1 MRQRRTLHAS
11 VRGRL
16 IALATVVVLAATF
29 FSYQHR
35 SSIQVVD
42 AQAPRQPRKLQ
53 SRRTAPARTRAS
65 LPTRFNHEHH
75 RAPTTKLDCAYC
87 HTIPMQSAPDV
98 IAAATKFSI
107 KGHPYHDSCL
117 DCHRSKTPPLFFRG
131 ATPAICTVCHTRSSP
146 RLTHRDLISFPK
158 HNEQA
163 RDLEFPGFFPH
174 AQRKHKEEACKSCH
188 ATDNRPYVSIKING
202 SDEPYTP
209 PTAGAFK
216 TSPSGH
222 AACFKCHWEDAKP
235 RKDQCA
241 GCHLLNEDFADEG
254 RNVLSAN
261 ATKWFK
267 SWPLGWP
274 KRFSLKFNHDS
285 HEREDHQKPDCTDCH
300 TNVAEM
306 NTLDILKADVKIAA
320 CATCHFRK
328 PPNIGEEMTEE
339 DRIDTREGKN
349 INPESKGGK
358 YTCIGCHTKEIGSAP
373 PPCSHYLIPD
383 KYLDLEE
390 YSENARQTAKKCK
403 ESKK

>member
-1 MRQRRTLHAS
+1 MRQRKTLHAL

-16 IALATVVVLAATF
+16 VALATVAVLAATF
-29 FSYQHR
+29 FSYHHR

-42 AQAPRQPRKLQ
+42 AQARRQPRKLR
-53 SRRTAPARTRAS
+53 SKRTAPARTPAS
-65 LPTRFNHEHH
+65 LPGRFNHEHH
-75 RAPTTKLDCAYC
+75 RAPTAKLDCASC
-87 HTIPMQSAPDV
+87 HTIPTQTAPDV
-98 IAAATKFSI
+98 IAAATKTSI
-107 KGHPYHDSCL
+107 KGYPYHDSCL
-117 DCHRSKTPPLFFRG
+117 DCHRGKTPPLFFRG
-131 ATPAICTVCHTRSSP
+131 ATPTICTVCHTRSSP
-146 RLTHRDLISFPK
+146 RLTPRDLSPFPK

-163 RDLEFPGFFPH
+163 RDLEFPGSFPH
-174 AQRKHKEEACKSCH
+174 AQRDHKLEKCANCH
-188 ATDNRPYVSIKING
+188 LTDQRASVAIAVNG
-202 SDEPYTP
+202 SEATYKP
-209 PTAGAFK
+209 AEGSFK
-216 TSPSGH
+216 TSPSRH
-222 AACFKCHWEDAKP
+222 TACFKCHWADAKP

-261 ATKWFK
+261 ATKWLRN
-267 SWPLGWP
+267 WPLEWP

-285 HEREDHQKPDCTDCH
+285 HEREDHQKADCTDCH
-300 TNVAEM
+300 TNLAEM

-328 PPNIGEEMTEE
+328 PPNIGEEMTAE
-339 DRIDTREGKN
+339 DTVDTKEGKN

-358 YTCIGCHTKEIGSAP
+358 YTCTGCHTKEIGSAP

-390 YSENARQTAKKCK
+390 YSENARQTAKKCR